1 MDGCAEEGL
10 HGGEA
15 FFGEQKA
22 GELDIVLGAK
32 RHDIAEAAVLH
43 LGEVL
48 GPEKGRRRRTDTNIG
63 LEVVVEI
70 GIGGIGWMGVPLEC
84 HLLAIEIHGVNRTL
98 SSLSEELE
106 DAGGLTIGESN
117 LRLRGEHSLVF
128 SGRSVAATV

>member
-10 HGGEA
+10 HRDEA
-15 FFGEQKA
+15 LFGKQKA
-22 GELDIVLGAK
+22 GELDIVLGAE

-48 GPEKGRRRRTDTNIG
+48 GPEKGRRRRTDTDIG

-84 HLLAIEIHGVNRTL
+84 HLLAIEFHGVNRTL

-106 DAGGLTIGESN
+106 DAGGLTVGESN
-117 LRLRGEHSLVF
+117 LRLRGEHS
-128 SGRSVAATV
+128 

>member
-15 FFGEQKA
+15 LFGEQKA
-22 GELDIVLGAK
+22 GELDIVLGAE
-32 RHDIAEAAVLH
+32 RHDIAEATVLH

-48 GPEKGRRRRTDTNIG
+48 GPEEGRRRRTDTNIG

-84 HLLAIEIHGVNRTL
+84 HLLSIEIYGVNRTL

-106 DAGGLTIGESN
+106 DTGGLTVSESN
-117 LRLRGEHSLVF
+117 LRLRGEHS
-128 SGRSVAATV
+128 